1 MRDFDAEIRRL
12 QEKTNEVRR
21 AKALA
26 QRRQDEK
33 VGRAFREVFPDL
45 PEDPSMMRKFLENLK
60 AAHQVPSS
68 DCEGATD
75 HDEQK
80 IAHDSDDENCESGW
94 ESRGAQRP
102 LGQETYLLDKSEGRY
117 SHLSR

>member
-1 MRDFDAEIRRL
+1 MRNFDAELQKL

-21 AKALA
+21 AKAMA

-33 VGRAFREVFPDL
+33 VGRAFRELFPDV
-45 PEDPSMMRKFLENLK
+45 PEDPSMMREFLEKLK

-68 DCEGATD
+68 NCERTTD
-75 HDEQK
+75 YNEREIVHEY
-80 IAHDSDDENCESGW
+80 DDENCESGW

-102 LGQETYLLDKSEGRY
+102 LGQETYL
-117 SHLSR
+117 